1 MKFSKIKSYAKVNL
15 SLNIIG
21 KLRSKL
27 HRIESLVTFVNLH
40 DLIYL
45 RPIHLN
51 RHKVYFEGKFSKGI
65 SNKNTVSKL
74 LQMLDKKKLLN
85 NQKFEIKIKKNIPQ
99 KSGMGGGSMNAASL
113 INYFYNKKIIKLN
126 KKRLINLANLIGSD
140 VMLGINPKNTILS
153 SNGKLTKFKKKL
165 GFYVLIVRP
174 NFGCTTRLIY
184 SKVKYYSQPKYNNS
198 KQPLLSKN
206 NIINSSNTLEKIA
219 FKKYPKLMRLK
230 LFLLK
235 LSNII
240 FVRMTGSGS
249 SILAYF
255 YSKKSAD
262 IARKEFKKKF
272 NNYWCI
278 TSKTI

>member
-1 MKFSKIKSYAKVNL
+1 MKFTKIKSYAKVNL
-15 SLNIIG
+15 SLNVTG
-21 KLRSKL
+21 KLRSKK
-27 HRIESLVTFVNLH
+27 HKIESLVTFVNLY

-45 RPIHLN
+45 RPTRLS
-51 RHKVYFEGKFSKGI
+51 RHKIYFSGRFGKRI

-74 LQMLDKKKLLN
+74 LQILDKKKLLN

-99 KSGMGGGSMNAASL
+99 QSGMGGGSMNAAYL

-153 SNGKLTKFKKKL
+153 SSGKLTKFKKKL
-165 GFYVLIVRP
+165 GLHVLIVKP
-174 NFGCTTRLIY
+174 NFGCSTKLIY
-184 SKVKYYSQPKYNNS
+184 SKVRYYSKAKYNNP
-198 KQPLLSKN
+198 KQLLLSKK
-206 NIINSSNTLEKIA
+206 NIINSSNALEKIA
-219 FKKYPKLMRLK
+219 FKQYPKLIRIK

-235 LSNII
+235 LSKVK
-240 FVRMTGSGS
+240 FVRMSGSGS

-255 YSKKSAD
+255 YSKKAAE
-262 IARKEFKKKF
+262 IARKEFRKKF

>member
-1 MKFSKIKSYAKVNL
+1 MKFLKIKSYAKINL
-15 SLNIIG
+15 SLNIVG
-21 KLRSKL
+21 KLRSKK
-27 HRIESLVTFVNLH
+27 HEIESLVTFVNLY

-45 RPIHLN
+45 RPISLN
-51 RHKVYFEGKFSKGI
+51 RHKVYFRGKFAKGI
-65 SNKNTVSKL
+65 NSKNTISKL
-74 LQMLDKKKLLN
+74 LQILDKNNLLN

-99 KSGMGGGSMNAASL
+99 QSGMGGGSMNAARL

-140 VMLGINPKNTILS
+140 VMLGINLKNTILS

-165 GFYVLIVRP
+165 GFHVLIVKP
-174 NFGCTTRLIY
+174 NFGCSTKLIY
-184 SKVKYYSQPKYNNS
+184 SKVRYYSKAKYNNP
-198 KQPLLSKN
+198 KQSLLSKK
-206 NIINSSNTLEKIA
+206 NIINSSNVLEKIA
-219 FKKYPKLMRLK
+219 LKKYPKLIGLK

-240 FVRMTGSGS
+240 FARMSGSGS

-255 YSKKSAD
+255 YSKKAAE

-272 NNYWCI
+272 NDYWCI

>member
-1 MKFSKIKSYAKVNL
+1 MKFLKMKSYAKVNL
-15 SLNIIG
+15 SLNIVG
-21 KLRSKL
+21 KLRSKK
-27 HRIESLVTFVNLH
+27 HKIESLVTFVNLY

-45 RPIHLN
+45 RPTNLN
-51 RHKVYFEGKFSKGI
+51 RHKVYFRGKFAKGI
-65 SNKNTVSKL
+65 NSKNTISKL
-74 LQMLDKKKLLN
+74 LQILDKNNLLN

-99 KSGMGGGSMNAASL
+99 QSGMGGGSMNAARL

-153 SNGKLTKFKKKL
+153 SSGKLTKFKKKL
-165 GFYVLIVRP
+165 GFHVLIVKP
-174 NFGCTTRLIY
+174 NFGCSTKLIY
-184 SKVKYYSQPKYNNS
+184 SKVRYYSKPKYNNP
-198 KQPLLSKN
+198 KQSLLRKN
-206 NIINSSNTLEKIA
+206 NIINSSNALEKIV
-219 FKKYPKLMRLK
+219 FKKYPKLMKLK

-240 FVRMTGSGS
+240 FVRMSGSGS

-255 YSKKSAD
+255 YSKKASE
-262 IARKEFKKKF
+262 IAIKEFKKKF

>member
-1 MKFSKIKSYAKVNL
+1 MKFLKIKSYAKVNL

-27 HRIESLVTFVNLH
+27 HKIESLVTFVNLH
-40 DLIYL
+40 DSIYL

-140 VMLGINPKNTILS
+140 VILGINPKNTILS

-165 GFYVLIVRP
+165 GFYVLIVKP
-174 NFGCTTRLIY
+174 NFGCSTRLIY

-198 KQPLLSKN
+198 KQSLLSKN

-262 IARKEFKKKF
+262 IARKEFKKKY

>member
-1 MKFSKIKSYAKVNL
+1 MKFIKIKSYAKVNL
-15 SLNIIG
+15 SLNIVG
-21 KLRSKL
+21 KLRSKK
-27 HRIESLVTFVNLH
+27 HKIESLVTFVNLY

-45 RPIHLN
+45 RPISLN
-51 RHKVYFEGKFSKGI
+51 RHKVYFRGKFAKGI
-65 SNKNTVSKL
+65 NSKNTISKL
-74 LQMLDKKKLLN
+74 LQILDKNNLLN

-99 KSGMGGGSMNAASL
+99 QSGMGGGSMNAARL

-153 SNGKLTKFKKKL
+153 SSGKLTKFKKKL
-165 GFYVLIVRP
+165 GFHVLIVKP
-174 NFGCTTRLIY
+174 NFGCSTKLIY
-184 SKVKYYSQPKYNNS
+184 SKVRYYSKTKYNNPKQSLFS
-198 KQPLLSKN
+198 KE
-206 NIINSSNTLEKIA
+206 NIINSSNALEKIA
-219 FKKYPKLMRLK
+219 LKKYPKLTELK

-240 FVRMTGSGS
+240 FARMSGSGS

-255 YSKKSAD
+255 YSKKAAE

>member
-27 HRIESLVTFVNLH
+27 HKIESLVTFVNLH

-174 NFGCTTRLIY
+174 NFGCSTRLIY

-198 KQPLLSKN
+198 KQSLLSKN

>member
-1 MKFSKIKSYAKVNL
+1 
-15 SLNIIG
+15 
-21 KLRSKL
+21 
-27 HRIESLVTFVNLH
+27 
-40 DLIYL
+40 
-45 RPIHLN
+45 
-51 RHKVYFEGKFSKGI
+51 
-65 SNKNTVSKL
+65 
-74 LQMLDKKKLLN
+74 
-85 NQKFEIKIKKNIPQ
+85 
-99 KSGMGGGSMNAASL
+99 MNAARL

-165 GFYVLIVRP
+165 GFHVLIVKP
-174 NFGCTTRLIY
+174 NFGCSTKLIY
-184 SKVKYYSQPKYNNS
+184 SKVRYYSKAKYNHP
-198 KQPLLSKN
+198 KQSLLSKK
-206 NIINSSNTLEKIA
+206 NIINSNNALEKIA
-219 FKKYPKLMRLK
+219 LKKYPKLIGLK

-240 FVRMTGSGS
+240 FARMSGSGS

-255 YSKKSAD
+255 YSKKAAE

-272 NNYWCI
+272 NDYWCI

>member
-27 HRIESLVTFVNLH
+27 HKIESLVTFVNLH

-140 VMLGINPKNTILS
+140 VMLGINQKNTIFS
-153 SNGKLTKFKKKL
+153 SNGKLIKFKKKL

-174 NFGCTTRLIY
+174 NFGCSTRLIY

-198 KQPLLSKN
+198 KQSLLSKN

-219 FKKYPKLMRLK
+219 FKKYPKLKRLK

>member
-27 HRIESLVTFVNLH
+27 HKIESLVTFVNLH

-85 NQKFEIKIKKNIPQ
+85 NQKFEIRIKKNIPQ

-165 GFYVLIVRP
+165 GFYVLIVKP
-174 NFGCTTRLIY
+174 NFGCSTRLIY

-198 KQPLLSKN
+198 KQSLLSKN

>member
-1 MKFSKIKSYAKVNL
+1 MKFLKIKSYAKVNL
-15 SLNIIG
+15 SLNVVG
-21 KLRSKL
+21 KLRSEK
-27 HRIESLVTFVNLH
+27 HKIESLVTFVNLY

-45 RPIHLN
+45 RPTSLN
-51 RHKVYFEGKFSKGI
+51 RHKVYFRGKFAKGI
-65 SNKNTVSKL
+65 SNKNTISKL
-74 LQMLDKKKLLN
+74 LQILDQKNLLN

-99 KSGMGGGSMNAASL
+99 QSGMGGGSMNAARL

-153 SNGKLTKFKKKL
+153 SSGKLTKFRKKL
-165 GFYVLIVRP
+165 GFNVLIVKP
-174 NFGCTTRLIY
+174 NFGCSTKLIY
-184 SKVKYYSQPKYNNS
+184 SKVRNYSKAKYNNS
-198 KQPLLSKN
+198 KLSLLSKK
-206 NIINSSNTLEKIA
+206 NIINSSNALEKIVL
-219 FKKYPKLMRLK
+219 KKYPKLMRLK

-235 LSNII
+235 LPNII
-240 FVRMTGSGS
+240 FVRMSGSGS

-255 YSKKSAD
+255 YSKKAAE

>member
-27 HRIESLVTFVNLH
+27 HKIESLVTFVNLH

-85 NQKFEIKIKKNIPQ
+85 NQKFEIKINKNIPQ
-99 KSGMGGGSMNAASL
+99 QSGMGGGSMNAACL
-113 INYFYNKKIIKLN
+113 INYFYNKKIIQLN
-126 KKRLINLANLIGSD
+126 QKRLINLANLIGSD
-140 VMLGINPKNTILS
+140 VMLGINPKNTVLS
-153 SNGKLTKFKKKL
+153 SSGKLAKFKKKL
-165 GFYVLIVRP
+165 GFYVLIVKP
-174 NFGCTTRLIY
+174 NFGCSTKLIY
-184 SKVKYYSQPKYNNS
+184 SKVRYYSKPKYNNP
-198 KQPLLSKN
+198 KQSLLSKN
-206 NIINSSNTLEKIA
+206 NIINSSNALEKIV
-219 FKKYPKLMRLK
+219 FKKYPKLMKLK

-240 FVRMTGSGS
+240 FVRMSGSGS

-255 YSKKSAD
+255 YSKKAAE

-272 NNYWCI
+272 NDYWCI